1 MFNQGKCRSPLHK
14 SPCHVIGQPR
24 SDLDETL
31 DEPFH
36 EPLDFFTHEI
46 RFPEHLQKVQKS
58 SIGSADCDKN
68 TLEL

>member
-1 MFNQGKCRSPLHK
+1 MIEDSCSN
-14 SPCHVIGQPR
+14 
-24 SDLDETL
+24 LDEML

-36 EPLDFFTHEI
+36 EPLDFFAREI
-46 RFPEHLQKVQKS
+46 RFPEHEQKVQKP